1 VRPPFAA
8 AVLLLAVIAAP
19 AAVAD
24 KSDKPRIDLLEV
36 RREDDRVVV
45 SFHVPNALADETLER
60 LHSGLPV
67 EHRHRVELVARRSMP
82 LWPAKVL
89 GRVRVD
95 TSAVFDR
102 LTLRFELSRSVRAGP
117 RDSKKWVVV
126 DEQRHSTASV
136 DEVREWMTHFDALPA
151 LDLPESARGSRLR
164 VRVESTL
171 DRRFVWYMFPSKLT
185 LSAERKLA
193 P

>member
-1 VRPPFAA
+1 VRAHLAGA
-8 AVLLLAVIAAP
+8 AVLLAVISAP
-19 AAVAD
+19 QTIAD
-24 KSDKPRIDLLEV
+24 KPDKPRIDRLEV
-36 RREDDRVVV
+36 QRDDDRIAV

-60 LHSGLPV
+60 IHSGLPV
-67 EHRHRVELVARRSMP
+67 EHRHKVELVARRSIP
-82 LWPAKVL
+82 LWPARVL

-102 LTLRFELSRSVRAGP
+102 LTLRFDLTRTVRAGP
-117 RDSKKWVVV
+117 RDNKKWVVL

-136 DEVREWMTHFDALPA
+136 DEVREWMTRFDALPA
-151 LDLPESARGSRLR
+151 LELPAGDRESRLR

-185 LSAERKLA
+185 LSAERKLE

>member
-1 VRPPFAA
+1 MRAPVAA
-8 AVLLLAVIAAP
+8 AAALLAVIAAP
-19 AAVAD
+19 AAIAD
-24 KSDKPRIDLLEV
+24 KRDKPHIDLLEV
-36 RREDDRVVV
+36 RRENDRVAV
-45 SFHVPNALADETLER
+45 SFDVPDALAAATLER

-89 GRVRVD
+89 GRLRVD

-102 LTLRFELSRSVRAGP
+102 LTLRFDLLRTLRAGP
-117 RDSKKWVVV
+117 RDNKKWVVL
-126 DEQRHSTASV
+126 DERRHSTASV
-136 DEVREWMTHFDALPA
+136 DEVREWMTHFDGLPA
-151 LDLPESARGSRLR
+151 LELPESARGSRLR

-185 LSAERKLA
+185 LSAERKLE

>member
-1 VRPPFAA
+1 
-8 AVLLLAVIAAP
+8 VLLALIAAP
-19 AAVAD
+19 PAIAD
-24 KSDKPRIDLLEV
+24 KPDKPRIDLLDV
-36 RREDDRVVV
+36 RLADDRIAV

-60 LHSGLPV
+60 IHSGLPV
-67 EHRHRVELVARRSMP
+67 EHRHKVELVARRSVP

-95 TSAVFDR
+95 TSAVFDT
-102 LTLRFELSRSVRAGP
+102 LTLRFDLSRIVRAGP
-117 RDSKKWVVV
+117 RDDKKWVVV
-126 DEQRHSTASV
+126 EEQRHSTASV
-136 DEVREWMTHFDALPA
+136 DEVREWMTHFDGLPA
-151 LDLPESARGSRLR
+151 LELPESARGSRLR

-185 LSAERKLA
+185 LSAERKLD